1 MAMPMDY
8 DGLRTDDAS
17 ERTDNVGEYKRT
29 CIDFIK
35 DISHDYEAWVEYYK
49 LSEDEDKKR
58 RAEICATV
66 TRTNEWIAKVAQ
78 SIKAVDVIM
87 NDGIN
92 KMAESTAGKPL
103 EFGVFVNKMSSYAE
117 AKPGIIDINI
127 KANARGEQKVQLGYH
142 FKDDRFRIESTCN
155 AHIDEN
161 TLPIGTFQLM
171 DVHLNLYTTSAQ
183 QRDVIS
189 FTVTIA
195 EVDSTG
201 AELERRG
208 LTTIVHIV

>member
-1 MAMPMDY
+1 MTMPMDY

-17 ERTDNVGEYKRT
+17 ERTDNVDEYKRT

-35 DISHDYEAWVEYYK
+35 DISHDYEAWVDYYK
-49 LSEDEDKKR
+49 LPGDEDERR
-58 RAEICATV
+58 RAGICATV

-92 KMAESTAGKPL
+92 KMAESTAGKPF
-103 EFGVFVNKMSSYAE
+103 EFGVFVNKMSSYVE
-117 AKPGIIDINI
+117 ARSGTIPINV
-127 KANARGEQKVQLGYH
+127 KAVGRKDRKTKLGYH

-155 AHIDEN
+155 ASLIQTHIPDTVFDLMDIHIDLDAV
-161 TLPIGTFQLM
+161 T
-171 DVHLNLYTTSAQ
+171 AQ

-189 FTVTIA
+189 FTVTVA
-195 EVDSTG
+195 EMDSSGT
-201 AELERRG
+201 EMDRRG
-208 LTTIVHIV
+208 LSTIVHIV

>member
-1 MAMPMDY
+1 MALPMDY

-17 ERTDNVGEYKRT
+17 ERTDNVDEYRRT

-35 DISHDYEAWVEYYK
+35 DISRDYEAWVEYYK
-49 LSEDEDKKR
+49 LPEEEDKKR

-66 TRTNEWIAKVAQ
+66 KRTNEWIAKVAQ

-103 EFGVFVNKMSSYAE
+103 EFGVFVNKMSSYTE
-117 AKPGIIDINI
+117 ARPGIIDINV
-127 KANARGEQKVQLGYH
+127 KANARDDRKIQLGYH
-142 FKDDRFRIESTCN
+142 FKDDRFRIDSTCT
-155 AHIDEN
+155 AYIDET
-161 TLPIGTFQLM
+161 TLPIGTFQPM
-171 DVHLNLYTTSAQ
+171 DVCLKLYATLAH

-189 FTVTIA
+189 FTVTVA
-195 EVDSTG
+195 EMDSTG
-201 AELERRG
+201 TELERRG